1 MKGRHISSGS
11 VIDITETSNQLWY
24 RDAVFYEVH
33 VKTFFDSNNDGIG
46 DFPGLTMKLD
56 YLRDIGITC
65 IWLLPFYKSP
75 LRDDGYD
82 ISDYYSIQP
91 EFGTIS
97 DFKTF
102 LQEAHSRG
110 IRVIADLVLN
120 HVSDQNAWFQE
131 AIRNPASPKKDWF
144 VWSDTEDRYK
154 GVRIIFVDT
163 ETSNW
168 AWEPHVKQ
176 YYWHRFYS
184 HQPDL
189 NYDNPEVR
197 EEIKNVIRYWCKL
210 GIDGFRCD
218 AVPYLF
224 EREGTNCENLPETHA
239 YFKEIRK
246 MIDQEFP
253 GNILLAEAN
262 QWPSEAKKY
271 FGDEDEFHMA
281 FNFPLMPRIFISLAR
296 ENVMPIVNIIKET
309 IPIPPTCDWGVFL
322 RNHDELTLEMVS
334 DEDRDFM
341 YSEYAKLPKMRLN
354 LGIRRRL
361 APLVDNDRASLEL
374 LYALIFSIPGSPI
387 IYYGDEIG
395 MGDNIYLGDRNG
407 VRTPMQW
414 SYDRNSGFS
423 QADTEMLYAP
433 VIMNPNYHFESVNV
447 ESESRLPTSLLN
459 WVKKMIRVRKK
470 YSKILGRGDIRFL
483 EHGNRRVLAYIRE
496 YEGEKMMCIFN
507 ISRKHTYVEL
517 DLREF
522 AGTRPVE
529 AITEAVFPPIG
540 ELPYFFTLPPRSFFW
555 MSLLEPEKIRRE
567 WED

>member
-1 MKGRHISSGS
+1 M
-11 VIDITETSNQLWY
+11 IDITEKPDQLWY

-120 HVSDQNAWFQE
+120 HVSDKNAWFQE

-309 IPIPPTCDWGVFL
+309 LPIPPTCDWGVFL

-341 YSEYAKLPKMRLN
+341 YSEYAKLPKMRIN

-414 SYDRNSGFS
+414 SHDRNSGFS

-433 VIMNPNYHFESVNV
+433 VITNPNYNFESVNV

-459 WVKKMIRVRKK
+459 WIKKMIRVRKK

-529 AITEAVFPPIG
+529 TITESAFPPIG

-555 MSLLEPEKIRRE
+555 MSLLEPDKIKRE